1 MAEYSF
7 SPQFANLTG
16 LQPVPALDV
25 TRGANLEFRPLDR
38 IQIMSSQPELITQSI
53 AGAVTNIAKGALGG
67 ITANFEKKE
76 EEEREKRKYGYELLL
91 EREKQNTKNKQF
103 IDELKLKIASEH
115 GLEADVDE
123 RMAAVDEAAQ
133 RLGVV
138 NPSGNTPVV
147 KPTPKTSIDRDFVT
161 PTPVYTIS
169 DTRGDR
175 SKSPADAEFVP
186 GGTPEVGALKI
197 DAETPLPETE
207 KAPPIP
213 VPSADVIPPQEDVIN
228 IPPPNIQPVSTQ
240 GTQPAALAGVQPQPE
255 AAPAPTP
262 PLAEVQAIG
271 KLPEQPADKKAP
283 RNTAGLEFEPSES
296 AKAYDV
302 AAKLST
308 AYWRLIPE
316 QNPRTFKWSLRQEDT
331 SGDVEKRGIDKENL
345 ILAQNKQ
352 AIEREKADRE
362 RLDAETKKLKDDR
375 QYLDAQKIKLDDTL
389 VNIDLIDQAISLINT
404 NPEAV
409 GIITQSYQS
418 GKPLPIIGDIAGWQ
432 QFLALAGYKPSE
444 KRLQDIFNVAEAL
457 ESVKSNIGF
466 EKLGEL
472 KSLSPT
478 GASGLGS
485 LTEGER
491 KALQSTKGSIEQ
503 AQSAEILLSRLS
515 DMRSGVIKSSGNAF
529 MKIREVEPKYVPIQT
544 LPILEMNPNEA
555 NELNSLMSSLKSA
568 TDKES
573 AQYKK
578 DLKRFKSLVDKSAR
592 IDAFN
597 NRVFP
602 TE

>member
-1 MAEYSF
+1 
-7 SPQFANLTG
+7 
-16 LQPVPALDV
+16 
-25 TRGANLEFRPLDR
+25 
-38 IQIMSSQPELITQSI
+38 
-53 AGAVTNIAKGALGG
+53 
-67 ITANFEKKE
+67 
-76 EEEREKRKYGYELLL
+76 
-91 EREKQNTKNKQF
+91 
-103 IDELKLKIASEH
+103 
-115 GLEADVDE
+115 
-123 RMAAVDEAAQ
+123 MAAVDEAAK
-133 RLGVV
+133 RLNMA

-147 KPTPKTSIDRDFVT
+147 KPTPKTSIDNDFVT
-161 PTPVYTIS
+161 LTPADTSS
-169 DTRGDR
+169 DTYGDR
-175 SKSPADAEFVP
+175 SLSPADATFVP
-186 GGTPEVGALKI
+186 SGTPEQQSKAVGNVV
-197 DAETPLPETE
+197 PLPVPDE
-207 KAPPIP
+207 AAPIQQQPPIVVGTP
-213 VPSADVIPPQEDVIN
+213 PDIIPKPDIMPSVQR
-228 IPPPNIQPVSTQ
+228 VSTQ
-240 GTQPAALAGVQPQPE
+240 GTALTGVQVQPE

-271 KLPEQPADKKAP
+271 KLPEQPTDIKAP
-283 RNTAGLEFEPSES
+283 RNVAGIEFKPSES
-296 AKAYDV
+296 AKAYDA

-308 AYWRLIPE
+308 AYWKLIPE
-316 QNPRTFKWSLRQEDT
+316 QNPRTFKWSLRPEDT
-331 SGDVEKRGIDKENL
+331 SGEVEKRGIDKENL

-352 AIEREKADRE
+352 AIEREKADRD
-362 RLDAETKKLKDDR
+362 RLDAETKKLKDDI
-375 QYLDAQKIKLDDTL
+375 QYLDAQKTKLDDTL
-389 VNIDLIDQAISLINT
+389 VNIDLIDQATSLINQ

-418 GKPLPIIGDIAGWQ
+418 GKPLPIIGDVAGWQ

-555 NELNSLMSSLKSA
+555 NELNLLMSTLKSE